1 MNMDRQVSFIPLGG
15 VGDVTKNM
23 YLYEYQ
29 NQILIIDCGLGFPDA
44 TEIGVDLLLPDI
56 TYLVKAVSSGKKIVG
71 MVLTHGHED
80 HIGALPFILPQLQ
93 SLSSQPFPIF
103 GATLT
108 AGLANEKL
116 KEFSLPY
123 KVQTVS
129 FKSNEVVM
137 EDFKASFIRVT
148 HSVPD
153 TAHIFLQTPLGN
165 FYHGSDF
172 KFDETPADGEVAD
185 KALIEKVSGS
195 GIICL
200 MSDCLGAEKKGRTAS
215 ERVLSESF
223 EKEMKICRG
232 KYIVTTYSSNIS
244 RLNQAIAAAEKF
256 QRKIC
261 FVGRSLIRAK
271 EVAQKLGY
279 MKLKAGLEISIEQ
292 LKNYPDNKV
301 LLLVAGS
308 QGQENSAMTRIVNGQ
323 HKDIKL
329 SENDLVIFSADP
341 IPGNEVFV
349 YSLVDAIAKKGARV
363 IYSDISDDFHVSGH
377 GSRDELEELILLTK
391 PQNLLPIGGTYRHM
405 VAYRQ
410 LAENAGYKREKILL
424 IEDGQ
429 EIIFTKSSAKAGRL
443 IPVKNVYVD
452 EISGEE
458 IEHFVLRDRQ
468 KLSEGGI
475 VVILI
480 EIDSSN
486 GQLIGKPDVIVRG
499 FTGFDNKKLGEKLFL
514 DIRNAL
520 GGKKGRLT
528 NWVYVRRLIGEVCER
543 RIFKE
548 LARRPLVLPVVIE
561 V

>member
-1 MNMDRQVSFIPLGG
+1 MNMEKQISFIPLGG

-29 NQILIIDCGLGFPDA
+29 DQILIIDCGLGFPDA
-44 TEIGVDLLLPDI
+44 TIVGVDLLLPDI
-56 TYLVKAVSSGKKIVG
+56 TYLVEAHSLGKKIVG

-93 SLSSQPFPIF
+93 SLSHQPFPIF
-103 GATLT
+103 GTALT

-116 KEFSLPY
+116 KEFSVPHR
-123 KVQTVS
+123 VQTAS
-129 FKSNEVVM
+129 FNSSEVAM
-137 EDFKASFIRVT
+137 GDFKASFIRVT

-153 TAHIFLQTPLGN
+153 TAHIFLKTPIGN

-172 KFDETPADGEVAD
+172 KFDETPADGKVAD
-185 KALIEKVSGS
+185 KAAIEKVSGS

-200 MSDCLGAEKKGRTAS
+200 MSDCLGAEKRGRTPS
-215 ERVLSESF
+215 EQVLSESF
-223 EKEMKICRG
+223 EKEIKTCRG

-279 MKLKAGLEISIEQ
+279 MRLKAGLEISIEQ
-292 LKNYPDNKV
+292 LRNYPDNKV

-323 HKDIKL
+323 HKDIRL
-329 SENDLVIFSADP
+329 SEDDLVIFSADP

-429 EIIFTKSSAKAGRL
+429 EIIFTKSSTKAGRL

-499 FTGFDNKKLGEKLFL
+499 FTGFDSKKLGEKLFL

-548 LARRPLVLPVVIE
+548 LRRRPLVLPVVIE